1 MIHVCKTYNG
11 DLMHMRS
18 ELVFLIFVVV
28 NISCTLICHAI
39 IV

>member
-1 MIHVCKTYNG
+1 
-11 DLMHMRS
+11 MRS